1 MRNLVRNS
9 ILVILITLV
18 AITAI
23 IPPSKKLRK
32 GKDLA
37 GGVNVVYQVDV
48 RADENAREVLDKV
61 KEVVKSRL
69 DPQGVL
75 EISIVTQG
83 NDRIEISMPLPSAEV
98 KELRAKFEEE
108 LAKLTSGAVEPDQLE
123 QAMRL
128 PPAERTAKLEAM
140 SGGDASR
147 LPLLKAAA
155 DAYDAMLAAKPAYE

>member
-1 MRNLVRNS
+1 MRNLVRNT

-23 IPPSKKLRK
+23 VPPSKKLRM

-69 DPQGVL
+69 DPQGVM
-75 EISIVTQG
+75 EISIVSQG

-108 LAKLTSGAVEPDQLE
+108 LAKLSSGAVEPDELE

-128 PPAERTAKLEAM
+128 PRAERSTWFEPL
-140 SGGDASR
+140 SG
-147 LPLLKAAA
+147 A
-155 DAYDAMLAAKPAYE
+155 DGARSTV